1 MNIKGLTYF
10 LGFSLLFLGCGSG
23 EKRIVERHIFSLSD
37 YYAADARL
45 DRHVD
50 SVFTLLTPAE
60 RIGQMIFTSA
70 GTTGKPTKTVESL
83 IKKKAIGGVLM
94 LSGEKQQLTL
104 LAERFDSLATSAGL
118 IPLIFSADAEPSL
131 INRKIKGSVIVPA
144 TSELQTL
151 EKSHEVAGIISD
163 ELRSMHIRYNYAPVV
178 DLSSGNPAIKNR
190 SFGEDS
196 TAVKNLALEFI
207 KASTEKG
214 IVTSAK
220 HFPGHGL
227 VSGDTHSQLVTID
240 GEMREARMYKEL
252 IQSGIITIMVG
263 HISVINNAE
272 FDTNG
277 LPASCSRN
285 IVTDLL
291 RNSMGYKGII
301 TTDAMNMGALKT
313 IENPSLK
320 AMEAGCD
327 MILMEPNELQL
338 LELAVAK
345 YTENPAFQRQ
355 IDGSVKRIL
364 RLKIC
369 LNLI

>member
-1 MNIKGLTYF
+1 MSIKGLTYF
-10 LGFSLLFLGCGSG
+10 LGFSLLFLSCGSG
-23 EKRIVERHIFSLSD
+23 EKRKVEGHVFSLSD
-37 YYAADARL
+37 YY
-45 DRHVD
+45 
-50 SVFTLLTPAE
+50 
-60 RIGQMIFTSA
+60 QMIFTSA
-70 GTTGKPTKTVESL
+70 GTTGKPTKTVENL

-94 LSGEKQQLTL
+94 LSGEKPQLAQ
-104 LAERFDSLATSAGL
+104 LAERFDSLAASAGL
-118 IPLIFSADAEPSL
+118 TPLIYSADAEPSL
-131 INRKIKGSVIVPA
+131 INRRIKGSAIVPPTA
-144 TSELQTL
+144 ELQTV
-151 EKSHEVAGIISD
+151 EKTREVAALISD

-196 TAVKNLALEFI
+196 STVKTLALEFI
-207 KASTEKG
+207 QTSKEKG

-227 VSGDTHSQLVTID
+227 ISGDTHSQLVTID
-240 GEMREARMYKEL
+240 GEMKEAPMYKEL

-263 HISVINNAE
+263 HIAVINNAE
-272 FDTNG
+272 FDTEG
-277 LPASCSRN
+277 LPASCSRK

-291 RNSMGYKGII
+291 RNTMGFKGII
-301 TTDAMNMGALKT
+301 TTDAMNMGALKQ
-313 IENPSLK
+313 IENAPLN

-338 LELAVAK
+338 LDLAAAK
-345 YTENPAFQRQ
+345 YAENPAFRRQ
-355 IDGSVKRIL
+355 IDDSVKRIL